1 MTPHRTIFL
10 ATFFFSLHLA
20 LVSYINSSA
29 LGTFISGGAI
39 SACFAIA
46 SLLSLSLVEYAPHIL
61 RTVGL
66 RRFAGASLMISS
78 CALLVLGFAT
88 HKLIFVPL
96 FILYFTLNT
105 SIIYA
110 FDIFVEHYSK
120 KGNVATERG
129 LYLTLNNAA
138 WVVALAT
145 VTIIST
151 NFGFDSVYLLAA
163 LAMLPAVF
171 LVVWGQKTFVDKTYV
186 VIPFSTGLKTVWN
199 QPRIRHAIGLN
210 FIMQF
215 FFAWMVIYAPLYLTE
230 HIGLSWKTAATM
242 FTCMLVPFVLLQY
255 PAGKIADRIKN
266 GERTLLIY
274 ATGIAG
280 GATIIFATLGKAPA
294 IYLGMALVGTRVGAS
309 IMEVICDS
317 YFFKQVTEDDAESVS
332 FYRTMT
338 PLAYLI
344 APLAGVIVLSFT
356 TLQGLFIV
364 LGAIMLFGT
373 ILSIRLDT
381 TPSQG

>member
-29 LGTFISGGAI
+29 LATFISGGAI

-61 RTVGL
+61 RKVGL
-66 RRFAGASLMISS
+66 RRFAGASLMLSS

-110 FDIFVEHYSK
+110 FDIFIEHYSK
-120 KGNVATERG
+120 KGAIATERG

-171 LVVWGQKTFVDKTYV
+171 LVTWGQKEFVDKAYTI
-186 VIPFSTGLKTVWN
+186 IPFRTGLKTVWAR
-199 QPRIRHAIGLN
+199 PHIRRAIGLN

-230 HIGLSWKTAATM
+230 YIGLSWKTTATM

-255 PAGKIADRIKN
+255 PAGKIADRIRH
-266 GERTLLIY
+266 GERTLLIF
-274 ATGIAG
+274 ATMIG
-280 GATIIFATLGKAPA
+280 GCATIIFATLGKAPA
-294 IYLGMALVGTRVGAS
+294 LYLGIALVCTRVGAS

-344 APLAGVIVLSFT
+344 APLLGVITLSFT
-356 TLQGLFIV
+356 TLQGLFMI
-364 LGAIMLFGT
+364 LGTIMLCGT

>member
-20 LVSYINSSA
+20 LVSYVNSSA

-46 SLLSLSLVEYAPHIL
+46 SLLSLCLVEYAPHIL
-61 RTVGL
+61 RRVGV
-66 RRFAGASLMISS
+66 RRFAGASLILSA
-78 CALLVLGFAT
+78 CTLAVLGFAT
-88 HKLIFVPL
+88 HKLLFVPI

-120 KGNVATERG
+120 KGTIATERG

-151 NFGFDSVYLLAA
+151 NFGFDSVYILAA
-163 LAMLPAVF
+163 LALLPAVV
-171 LVVWGQKTFVDKTYV
+171 LVVWGQKEFVDKAYT
-186 VIPFSTGLKTVWN
+186 VIPLRNGLKAVWGR
-199 QPRIRHAIGLN
+199 PSIRRAILLN
-210 FIMQF
+210 FILQF
-215 FFAWMVIYAPLYLTE
+215 FFAWMVIYAPVYLTE
-230 HIGLSWKTAATM
+230 HIGLSWKTTATM
-242 FTCMLVPFVLLQY
+242 FTAMLIPFVLLQY
-255 PAGKIADRIKN
+255 PAGRLADRIKN
-266 GERTLLIY
+266 GERLLLVVSTL
-274 ATGIAG
+274 IAG
-280 GATIIFATLGKAPA
+280 GATLVFAMLGNAPVL
-294 IYLGMALVGTRVGAS
+294 YLGIALVFTRVGVS
-309 IMEVICDS
+309 VMEVVCDG

-344 APLAGVIVLSFT
+344 APLAGVLTLTFT
-356 TLQGLFIV
+356 SLQGLFVV
-364 LGAIMLFGT
+364 LSIIMVAGT
-373 ILSIRLDT
+373 ILSIRLIT
-381 TPSQG
+381 MPSQA